1 MVKSAFQVEVIY
13 TGEHGG
19 GYQVSNA
26 PGYSAAAA
34 QTAAANAVVQQSSA
48 SAFSIE
54 ISHAAQSRLDHL
66 RREAETGQLSVTSFI
81 RRACKVFF
89 SMEEVSRGGI
99 GLLDEKKLDMIL
111 AESRRFYPEK
121 ANESLVRRTIS
132 TYVCQTRGQMR
143 AQENHTIA
151 QMDRRLSYGRV
162 LPVAASMPPAYE
174 QRTAIAASFLPAQR
188 AFQANRF

>member
-1 MVKSAFQVEVIY
+1 
-13 TGEHGG
+13 
-19 GYQVSNA
+19 
-26 PGYSAAAA
+26 
-34 QTAAANAVVQQSSA
+34 
-48 SAFSIE
+48 
-54 ISHAAQSRLDHL
+54 
-66 RREAETGQLSVTSFI
+66 
-81 RRACKVFF
+81 
-89 SMEEVSRGGI
+89 MEEVSRGGI

-162 LPVAASMPPAYE
+162 LPVAASMQPAYE
-174 QRTAIAASFLPAQR
+174 RTAIAASFLPAQR

>member
-81 RRACKVFF
+81 RRACKVK
-89 SMEEVSRGGI
+89 
-99 GLLDEKKLDMIL
+99 KKLY
-111 AESRRFYPEK
+111 F
-121 ANESLVRRTIS
+121 
-132 TYVCQTRGQMR
+132 
-143 AQENHTIA
+143 
-151 QMDRRLSYGRV
+151 
-162 LPVAASMPPAYE
+162 
-174 QRTAIAASFLPAQR
+174 
-188 AFQANRF
+188 

>member
-1 MVKSAFQVEVIY
+1 
-13 TGEHGG
+13 
-19 GYQVSNA
+19 
-26 PGYSAAAA
+26 
-34 QTAAANAVVQQSSA
+34 
-48 SAFSIE
+48 
-54 ISHAAQSRLDHL
+54 
-66 RREAETGQLSVTSFI
+66 
-81 RRACKVFF
+81 
-89 SMEEVSRGGI
+89 MEEVSRGGI